1 MRISLIVA
9 MADNGVIGNAGAIPL
24 RISADMKYFKQTTLG
39 KPVIM
44 GRKTFDSLG
53 KPLPGRTNIVITRNE
68 AFQVEGA
75 ERAPDLDAALGL
87 AQSSGAEEAMV
98 IGGAEIYALALPQA
112 RRIYLTEIHGA
123 VEGDT
128 VFPEFERSAWREV
141 SRDFLSKGDKASHD
155 CSFVILERI

>member
-9 MADNGVIGNAGAIPL
+9 MADNGVIGNAGAIPW

-39 KPVIM
+39 KPMIM